1 MTTRVAY
8 SSISYGVAYTEAKFR
23 FARREDS
30 PTGQR
35 DVVMVIPPEVVSID
49 LRTEDG
55 RLVTMV
61 DSGQRSPGGYRKFE
75 QILEPDVVASD
86 LD

>member
-1 MTTRVAY
+1 MTTKVAY
-8 SSISYGVAYTEAKFR
+8 SSISYGVGYKETKFR

-30 PTGQR
+30 PTGEH
-35 DVVMVIPPEVVSID
+35 DVVMVIPDEVVSID
-49 LRTEDG
+49 LKTEDG
-55 RLVTMV
+55 RYVTMV